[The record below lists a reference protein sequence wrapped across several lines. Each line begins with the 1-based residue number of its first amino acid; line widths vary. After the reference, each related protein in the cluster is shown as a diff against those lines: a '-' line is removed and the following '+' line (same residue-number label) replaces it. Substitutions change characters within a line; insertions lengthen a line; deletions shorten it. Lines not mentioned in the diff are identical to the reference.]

1 MSLLTFKNTS
11 IGLKQENREFEM
23 LLEKSCITLKNHDL
37 SCGFSTKRFSPLQL
51 LPRALSIGKNQ
62 EIPFEEHN
70 FNKTKKNKVQLTF
83 ASIRKLSESVPQR
96 CSVKRAF
103 LKILQNSQEKEH
115 LFYRTAPVA
124 DSELFIK

>member
-70 FNKTKKNKVQLTF
+70 FNKTKKNKVHLTF
-83 ASIRKLSESVPQR
+83 ASDQEIVRISPPEVFCKKSVLKNFAKFTGKGTP
-96 CSVKRAF
+96 F
-103 LKILQNSQEKEH
+103 L
-115 LFYRTAPVA
+115 
-124 DSELFIK
+124 